1 MITRRQAA
9 LLAFVRDYAAAY
21 DGATPS
27 YREIA
32 DALGLHSKSRVSA
45 LVDRLV
51 ERGYLHRIPRQAR
64 SLEVI
69 DHSLSSLAMF
79 QAAVA
84 RLVDEQGPVAT
95 ATLLVERAQGVAQ
108 ATLPAAE
115 PPTAPEVSATSA
127 AEEPGA

>member
-9 LLAFVRDYAAAY
+9 LLAFVRDYGATH
-21 DGATPS
+21 DGASPS

-32 DALGLHSKSRVSA
+32 TALGLQSKSRVSA
-45 LVDRLV
+45 LVARLV

-69 DHSLSSLAMF
+69 DHSLSSLAML

-84 RLVDEQGPVAT
+84 RLVDEQGFHAAAACLAECAEGLMQSLAAAAAVPAT
-95 ATLLVERAQGVAQ
+95 
-108 ATLPAAE
+108 P
-115 PPTAPEVSATSA
+115 A